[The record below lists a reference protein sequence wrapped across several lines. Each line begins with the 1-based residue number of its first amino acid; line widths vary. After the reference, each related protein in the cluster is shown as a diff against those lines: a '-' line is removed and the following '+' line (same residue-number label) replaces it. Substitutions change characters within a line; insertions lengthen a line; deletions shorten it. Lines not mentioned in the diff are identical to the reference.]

1 MRHFSS
7 IPTMPIE
14 AFAMSRE
21 LRASERAPL
30 EVKVDFE
37 LQDMT
42 YTGVTRNISAGGVF
56 VATEDLPPVGERINL
71 SFSLPGS
78 GRELAVQTEVRWV
91 RAKQSPP
98 DDKAPAG
105 MGLQFLNPSADD
117 VAALDQFLAR
127 RDALMRDDD

>member
-1 MRHFSS
+1 
-7 IPTMPIE
+7 MPIE

-37 LQDMT
+37 LNDMT

-56 VATEDLPPVGERINL
+56 VATEDLPAVGEQINL
-71 SFSLPGS
+71 RFSLPGS
-78 GRELAVQTEVRWV
+78 GREWAVQTAVRWV

-98 DDKAPAG
+98 DDEAPAG

-127 RDALMRDDD
+127 RDALMRGED